1 MGAHGSAIES
11 ARSSYLMGF
20 MPIFCLGMMLNRLKE
35 LILPIAEAFHKTLWG
50 IELLP
55 ARDPNI
61 VRVYIDSSSG
71 VNVDDCA
78 SISRQISSLLDVE
91 GFLPE
96 RYVLEVSSPGL
107 DRKFF
112 EISQYSAYIGNK
124 VRISLKVPFEQRR
137 NYLGILTRVE
147 QDDVVIETGEEEFIF
162 PFETIERGHLVYEE

>member
-1 MGAHGSAIES
+1 M
-11 ARSSYLMGF
+11 
-20 MPIFCLGMMLNRLKE
+20 
-35 LILPIAEAFHKTLWG
+35 
-50 IELLP
+50 
-55 ARDPNI
+55 
-61 VRVYIDSSSG
+61 
-71 VNVDDCA
+71 
-78 SISRQISSLLDVE
+78 LDVE

-137 NYLGILTRVE
+137 NYLGILTRVG
-147 QDDVVIETGEEEFIF
+147 QDDVVIESGEEEFIF